1 MANPSTTHA
10 ARSRTDAHQQA
21 EDEVS
26 VTEQAPE
33 SEAHTL
39 APEPGTAAGELSGI
53 VQAAGGDSVLAIG
66 LALIAV
72 VGGGAAF
79 KLYTK
84 LADQRHER
92 EMAKLQA
99 PSGGSDSQGA
109 HAASCDAERQQL
121 GTRVSS
127 LENELKTLKRGLPD
141 FPEDVDLEALEIR
154 LRKAE
159 RAIKRISVTDN

>member
-1 MANPSTTHA
+1 MATPTNQADRAATQAAPQLQDEASTIA
-10 ARSRTDAHQQA
+10 AV
-21 EDEVS
+21 EG
-26 VTEQAPE
+26 
-33 SEAHTL
+33 EASTVV
-39 APEPGTAAGELSGI
+39 PEPATAAGELNGI
-53 VQAAGGDSVLAIG
+53 VEAAGGDSFLAIA

-99 PSGGSDSQGA
+99 GAGGSDGQGA
-109 HAASCDAERQQL
+109 HAVSCDTERQQL
-121 GTRVSS
+121 GARVSA
-127 LENELKTLKRGLPD
+127 LENDLKTLKRGLPE
-141 FPEDVDLEALEIR
+141 FPDDVDLEGLEAR

-159 RAIKRISVTDN
+159 RAIKRISNTDN